1 MYNNIKNILKENHI
15 TFEEY
20 DHEPILSFEK
30 AKEIREKLQ
39 YTGVESK
46 SLFIKDR
53 SGNYYI
59 FVTTEGKKLDP
70 KTIKN
75 VLGGK
80 VSICSKEELTQ
91 KTQCLPGCVSPF
103 GYEKNISLVI
113 DQDIFNHDKIIF
125 SPGIPEKTFIITAS
139 GFKKVINNINNT
151 TYKYIYIN

>member
-59 FVTTEGKKLDP
+59 FVTTEGKIRSKNY
-70 KTIKN
+70 KN

-91 KTQCLPGCVSPF
+91 KHNVCLDV
-103 GYEKNISLVI
+103 YLLLDMRKISLL
-113 DQDIFNHDKIIF
+113 
-125 SPGIPEKTFIITAS
+125 
-139 GFKKVINNINNT
+139 
-151 TYKYIYIN
+151 

>member
-80 VSICSKEELTQ
+80 VSI
-91 KTQCLPGCVSPF
+91 
-103 GYEKNISLVI
+103 
-113 DQDIFNHDKIIF
+113 
-125 SPGIPEKTFIITAS
+125 
-139 GFKKVINNINNT
+139 
-151 TYKYIYIN
+151 

>member
-59 FVTTEGKKLDP
+59 FVTTEGK
-70 KTIKN
+70 IRFKN
-75 VLGGK
+75 YK
-80 VSICSKEELTQ
+80 KCFRWKSIYMFKRRINT
-91 KTQCLPGCVSPF
+91 
-103 GYEKNISLVI
+103 KNTMFAWMCISFWI
-113 DQDIFNHDKIIF
+113 
-125 SPGIPEKTFIITAS
+125 
-139 GFKKVINNINNT
+139 
-151 TYKYIYIN
+151 